1 MHTQLGFQLVSN
13 SNKDKV
19 TTLSL
24 VVLGVFIAGV
34 PFLHILAL
42 AWKAGFGLNRTTLV
56 SVLSVIALV
65 GVLVLWLKGGAT
77 AASSESESGSPRVD
91 QLNFRGRVK
100 WQYKQD
106 FLYKLLGLLAI
117 IVAVLLVIGYVEYIE
132 PLVK

>member
-1 MHTQLGFQLVSN
+1 MSN

-24 VVLGVFIAGV
+24 VALGVFIAGV
-34 PFLHILAL
+34 PFLHILAI

-56 SVLSVIALV
+56 SVLTVIALV
-65 GVLVLWLKGGAT
+65 GVLVLWLKGGTTTAT
-77 AASSESESGSPRVD
+77 SESELEQSRVD

-100 WQYKQD
+100 WQYKRD
-106 FLYKLLGLLAI
+106 FLYKLLGLLAV
-117 IVAVLLVIGYVEYIE
+117 IVAVLLAIGYVEYIE